1 MRAHQLSRALRTKAV
16 REHMKAEREQEDKAV
31 QGHSVALQE
40 KALLLWSRASGSQR
54 EPLGSGLG

>member
-1 MRAHQLSRALRTKAV
+1 
-16 REHMKAEREQEDKAV
+16 V